1 MTFLICMI
9 YVAFISLGLPDSLF
23 GSAWPVIQPAFG
35 VPLSWAGLVTMTISG
50 GTIVASLLSDRL
62 TYRFGAAKVTAA
74 SVGMT
79 AAALIGFSF
88 VRSFPW
94 LVVCAVP
101 LGLGAGAVDAALNN
115 YVALH
120 FSSRHMSWLHCFWG
134 LGASVSPYI
143 MGFWLRRDLR
153 WDRGYLTVGL
163 LQAVL
168 CAALFLSLP
177 VWKKGSEKREKEAPR
192 TAPKTLRQIFS
203 LQGIF
208 YVLIA
213 FFAYCALEGVAFSWT
228 GTYLVRARAVSP
240 DAAARFT
247 SFFYLGMTLS
257 RFLTGFFADRLGDA
271 KMIRCSFFVIF
282 GGLAL
287 TLLPVSS
294 VAPTLVGLL
303 IAGFGAGPV
312 YPAVIHATPD
322 VFGRENSQAVV
333 GVQMASAY
341 TGTTFMPPLFG
352 LLANAVGVR
361 PFPFVLTGF
370 ALLSFFM
377 TELLHRRTNRKEVT
391 A

>member
-62 TYRFGAAKVTAA
+62 TYRLGTAKVTAA

-163 LQAVL
+163 LQAAL
-168 CAALFLSLP
+168 CAALFFSLP
-177 VWKKGSEKREKEAPR
+177 LWKKGSEKREKDAPR

-213 FFAYCALEGVAFSWT
+213 FLAYCALEGVAFSWT
-228 GTYLVRARAVSP
+228 GTYLVRARGISP
-240 DAAARFT
+240 DAAARFS

-257 RFLTGFFADRLGDA
+257 RFLTGFFADRLGDR
-271 KMIRCSFFVIF
+271 KMIRYGFFVIF
-282 GGLAL
+282 CGLTL

-294 VAPTLVGLL
+294 VAPTLAGLL

-312 YPAVIHATPD
+312 YPAVIHATPA

-341 TGTTFMPPLFG
+341 TGSTFMPPLFG

-361 PFPFVLTGF
+361 PFPYVLTGF

-377 TELLHRRTNRKEVT
+377 TELLNRRTDRKEVKE
-391 A
+391 